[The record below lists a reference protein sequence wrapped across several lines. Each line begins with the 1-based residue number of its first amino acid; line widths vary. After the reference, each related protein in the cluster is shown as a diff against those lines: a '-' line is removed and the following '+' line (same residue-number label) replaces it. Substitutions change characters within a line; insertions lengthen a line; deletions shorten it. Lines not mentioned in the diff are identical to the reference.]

1 MFATV
6 LITVPDL
13 KTAEK
18 VSSVLIEK
26 RLAACANFFPVKSM
40 YRWEGEVEVN
50 EEFIL
55 LLKTRSSDFDR
66 ICEEVVKVHPYEV
79 PCIVRCEITEG
90 LPSYLDWI
98 KESTSKSLVG

>member
-18 VSSVLIEK
+18 ISSVLIEK
-26 RLAACANFFPVKSM
+26 RLAACANYLPVKSM
-40 YRWEGEVEVN
+40 YRWEGEVEVS
-50 EEFIL
+50 EEYIL
-55 LLKTRSSDFDR
+55 LLKTRSSDFDH

-79 PCIVRCEITEG
+79 PCIVRYEIAEG
-90 LPSYLDWI
+90 LRSYLDWI
-98 KESTSKSLVG
+98 KESTGRPPVD